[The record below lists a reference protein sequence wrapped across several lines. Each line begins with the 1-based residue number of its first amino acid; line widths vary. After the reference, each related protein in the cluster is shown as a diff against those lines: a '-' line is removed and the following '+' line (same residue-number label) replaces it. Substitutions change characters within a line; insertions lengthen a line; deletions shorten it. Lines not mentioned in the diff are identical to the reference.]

1 MKIELSGNI
10 LFQKSSIY
18 SADGILLQESFLV
31 GAYSSQW
38 HRQFPGLPRRQWKGL
53 MLNCDASCFVTVF

>member
-10 LFQKSSIY
+10 LFQKSPIY

-31 GAYSSQW
+31 GACSS
-38 HRQFPGLPRRQWKGL
+38 
-53 MLNCDASCFVTVF
+53 